1 MDEVLPKCYV
11 IGIETVGKSS
21 IIQKFKQNIE
31 IREMDSSA
39 IPITR
44 SNGSILDAEIV
55 EIQIDKQK
63 DTIIGH
69 YNAFVAVYDI
79 SNKSSFDAIVDIFNQ
94 SHVKP
99 KIKSFPNLIIVGN
112 KCDLND
118 SREVSIKEGSDLAKK
133 YKDSVFIEASS
144 TQNIK
149 INEIFI
155 KAADGVSKIS
165 EKSIDTSCCLM
176 I

>member
-11 IGIETVGKSS
+11 IGIESVGKSS
-21 IIQKFKQNIE
+21 IIQKFKENIE
-31 IREMDSSA
+31 IREMDSSV

-44 SNGSILDAEIV
+44 TNGSLLDTEIV
-55 EIQIDKQK
+55 EIQIEEKK
-63 DTIIGH
+63 DISISH
-69 YNAFVAVYDI
+69 YNAFIAVYDI
-79 SNKSSFDAIVDIFNQ
+79 TNKSSFDAIVNVFNQ
-94 SHVKP
+94 THAKP
-99 KIKSFPNLIIVGN
+99 KIKSYPNLIIVGN
-112 KCDLND
+112 KCDLD
-118 SREVSIKEGSDLAKK
+118 SSREVSVKDGENLSKK

-155 KAADGVSKIS
+155 KAADGASKIS
-165 EKSIDTSCCLM
+165 ELNIDTSCCLM